1 MRRSRL
7 IMKAERVNNES
18 VFVCNL
24 SIIELG
30 SNIMKKSII
39 LAALL
44 VCSSMMTSCN
54 QMTNAL
60 LKFSMEKLFDH
71 EYENS
76 KTRGPVVD
84 NPIEI
89 GSFNE
94 IKVSGNVMVVYT
106 QGDSCTLTFHGNELD
121 LQEYDVKVKEGCL
134 RIQLKDGRTSVNQET
149 PRLTAIISS
158 PTLEKVEVM
167 GACCMEIPDTLH
179 QDSSFEFE
187 VSGMASL
194 QANCIEVKKFDL
206 DVSGASN
213 LIIKRLKAQDE
224 ASLEMSGAC
233 NIQAAVQSPDV
244 EINMSGAG
252 SADINVESEKV
263 EADLSGTSSLVVS
276 GKCGR
281 LIVETSGMSD
291 LNANKLKV
299 TEK

>member
-7 IMKAERVNNES
+7 IMKAERVNNEP

-30 SNIMKKSII
+30 NNIMKKSIF

-54 QMTNAL
+54 QMTNTL

-134 RIQLKDGRTSVNQET
+134 RIQLKDGRTSVNNET

-167 GACCMEIPDTLH
+167 GACCMEIPDTLL

-291 LNANKLKV
+291 LNANNLKV

>member
-7 IMKAERVNNES
+7 IMKAERVNNEP

-30 SNIMKKSII
+30 NNIMKKSIF

-54 QMTNAL
+54 QMSSAL
-60 LKFSMEKLFDH
+60 LKFSMDKLFDH

-134 RIQLKDGRTSVNQET
+134 RIQLKHGRTSVNNET

-291 LNANKLKV
+291 LNANNLKV

>member
-7 IMKAERVNNES
+7 IMKAERVNNEP

-30 SNIMKKSII
+30 NNIMKKSIF

-54 QMTNAL
+54 QMSSAL
-60 LKFSMEKLFDH
+60 LKFSMEKLCDH

-167 GACCMEIPDTLH
+167 GACCMEIPDTLL

-194 QANCIEVKKFDL
+194 LANCIEVKKFDL

-291 LNANKLKV
+291 LNANNLKV

>member
-1 MRRSRL
+1 
-7 IMKAERVNNES
+7 
-18 VFVCNL
+18 
-24 SIIELG
+24 
-30 SNIMKKSII
+30 MKKSII

-54 QMTNAL
+54 QMSSAL

-94 IKVSGNVMVVYT
+94 IKVSGNVKVVYT

-134 RIQLKDGRTSVNQET
+134 RIQLKDGRTSVNNET

-224 ASLEMSGAC
+224 ASLEMSGA
-233 NIQAAVQSPDV
+233 
-244 EINMSGAG
+244 G

-291 LNANKLKV
+291 LNANNLKV

>member
-1 MRRSRL
+1 
-7 IMKAERVNNES
+7 
-18 VFVCNL
+18 
-24 SIIELG
+24 
-30 SNIMKKSII
+30 MKKSIF

-54 QMTNAL
+54 QMSSAL

-167 GACCMEIPDTLH
+167 GACCMEIPDTLL

-194 QANCIEVKKFDL
+194 LANCIEVKKFDL

-291 LNANKLKV
+291 LNANNLKV

>member
-1 MRRSRL
+1 
-7 IMKAERVNNES
+7 
-18 VFVCNL
+18 
-24 SIIELG
+24 
-30 SNIMKKSII
+30 MKKSIF

-54 QMTNAL
+54 QMSSAL
-60 LKFSMEKLFDH
+60 LKFSMEKLCDH

-134 RIQLKDGRTSVNQET
+134 RIQLKDGRTSVNNET

-213 LIIKRLKAQDE
+213 LIIKRLMAQDE